1 MLNDRDNK
9 YESGQ
14 EESEYHFSDDDV
26 SYEIE
31 SEAKPA
37 SETPAPKQNVFSRM
51 PQSRRMIISVV
62 VFLLLVFV
70 VYKMVMP
77 STTTPA
83 TTITAEPRPVAPAQP
98 VAPVQVSQNQPV
110 AAPAAQP
117 EVPQAQQQQPQA
129 PVAPVV
135 VVQSPGPAIPT
146 NVTSAPVAQPVAPVA
161 DAQMPPQQ
169 GMPNV
174 IPVQSS
180 ANYNMAQQPVVAPS
194 TPLAANANNAAAALS
209 NESDRLVAQFQ
220 ADYAQKINEYAA
232 QNKATQDQLQ
242 ALSTRV
248 AAMETQLTQLVQALT
263 KPNPP
268 AVPMSNATANINAN
282 TPPAPTSDYK
292 LPYNVQAIIPGR
304 AWLRSD
310 NGETVTV
317 AEGDMIRDLGRVTK
331 IDPYDGVV
339 EVNTGT
345 KVVSLSYGNGG

>member
-14 EESEYHFSDDDV
+14 EEGEYHFSDDDV

-83 TTITAEPRPVAPAQP
+83 TTITAQQPPIAQP
-98 VAPVQVSQNQPV
+98 VAPVQVSQSQPV
-110 AAPAAQP
+110 TPVVTPEAPQG
-117 EVPQAQQQQPQA
+117 QQQPQVSA
-129 PVAPVV
+129 TPVV

-146 NVTSAPVAQPVAPVA
+146 NVTTAPVTQPVAPVA
-161 DAQMPPQQ
+161 TVNTQMPPQQ
-169 GMPNV
+169 AMPDV

-180 ANYNMAQQPVVAPS
+180 ANYNMAQQQVAAP
-194 TPLAANANNAAAALS
+194 TTNAASALAT
-209 NESDRLVAQFQ
+209 ESDRLVAQFQ
-220 ADYAQKINEYAA
+220 ADYAQKINDYAA

-282 TPPAPTSDYK
+282 SPPAPTSDYK